1 MAHKYRTRVDTKQEI
16 IKVGTKMFLED
27 GFTKTTVAKIAK
39 ELDISPGN
47 LTFHF
52 PTKEHLLSVLV
63 DELCQFQWKVIERY
77 VEDGK
82 TSLLAV
88 CLEFSAM
95 VAVCEENEIVKDFFI
110 SSYNQPMTLEIIRKN
125 DAEKAKKIFGIYCKD
140 WKDEHY
146 EEAETLVSGIEYAT
160 LMTTESSQNL
170 EVRIAGALNAIMSIY
185 NVPEEIRKIKIH
197 KVLTIDYK
205 ETGRKI
211 LKEFF
216 EYISEKSIK
225 LVAI

>member
-1 MAHKYRTRVDTKQEI
+1 MAHKYRTRGDTKQEI
-16 IKVGTKMFLED
+16 IKVGTQMFLEE

-63 DELCQFQWKVIERY
+63 EELCRFQWKVIERY

-95 VAVCEENEIVKDFFI
+95 VAICEENKIAKDFFI
-110 SSYNQPMTLEIIRKN
+110 SAYNQPMTLEIIRKN
-125 DAEKAKKIFGIYCKD
+125 DAERAKKIFGIYCQN
-140 WKDEHY
+140 WEDEHY

-185 NVPEEIRKIKIH
+185 NVPEEIRKIKIN

-225 LVAI
+225 SVAI